1 MVAHFMHALCAPV
14 ERAVPFGLAVRSKVR
29 SIAAIAIS
37 NPDGHGCS
45 SLVCGVC
52 CVGRGLCDELI
63 TRLEVSCRLCASV

>member
-1 MVAHFMHALCAPV
+1 MAHFMHALCAAVDRTLPV
-14 ERAVPFGLAVRSKVR
+14 RLAVRSKVR
-29 SIAAIAIS
+29 TIAAIAGS

-63 TRLEVSCRLCASV
+63 TRSEVSYQPFGSF